1 MDILINNPISHMYGP
16 YFLVFYG
23 VVIVITAIGCKVILQ
38 GNGLHSRG
46 EIPEKPDPYEIA
58 YLRDGAKAVG
68 KVVCLELMQKG
79 FVRVK
84 DKRIERS
91 PQLYNVSSLKPIEKT
106 FFDWLEHSRI
116 ASDVKYNFE
125 LKKGLS
131 KHCEIYKQSLVSS
144 GYLNSEQKSYLVGGV
159 SAFIILGLGSYKLI
173 SALSRGHHNVMFL
186 IFMAIAATIWI
197 GYISCPLY
205 SRITTKGKQYLNNL
219 KETFSGLTGNLE
231 TSPTE
236 PDYNS
241 SLLVSIFDFNNFKAS
256 GDYQDFVDLFVF
268 KPTYTFLN
276 SNSSSCSCG
285 TSVSCGSSCSSGSS
299 CGSSCGGGCGGGC
312 GGCAG

>member
-1 MDILINNPISHMYGP
+1 MDILINNPISQMYGP

-23 VVIVITAIGCKVILQ
+23 VVIVVTGIGCKVILQ
-38 GNGLHSRG
+38 GNGLDSRG
-46 EIPEKPDPYEIA
+46 KIPEKLDPYEIA
-58 YLRDGAKAVG
+58 YLRDGEKAVA

-106 FFDWLEHSRI
+106 FFDWLKHSRV

-125 LKKGLS
+125 LKKKLS
-131 KHCEIYKQSLVSS
+131 EHCETYKHSLESS
-144 GYLNSEQKSYLVGGV
+144 GYFNSELKSYLLGGAG
-159 SAFIILGLGSYKLI
+159 AFIILGLGSYKLI

-197 GYISCPLY
+197 SYISSPLY
-205 SRITTKGKQYLNNL
+205 SRITKKGKQYLNKL
-219 KETFSGLTGNLE
+219 KETFSGLTGKLE
-231 TSPTE
+231 TAPTE

-241 SLLVSIFDFNNFKAS
+241 SLLVSIFDLDNFKAS

-268 KPTYTFLN
+268 KSTYSSSYS
-276 SNSSSCSCG
+276 SNSSSACS

-299 CGSSCGGGCGGGC
+299 CGSSCGGGCGGC
-312 GGCAG
+312 GG